1 MKKKIFNISFLLILT
16 IALLFSLTAC
26 GEEED
31 DDDRKSSK
39 TNTSSAES
47 VIEAA
52 VDAINDQKVNDLIY
66 LIDLD
71 ALEASFGEEIQKK
84 WLKEGLQDFF
94 DEYEDLELEVSKI
107 KSLEDDKDVLD
118 DLLDYYDSYE
128 EYVEEVEED
137 YDLKNVSIYT
147 AKVQISDDYEYLI
160 EDDGSPFE
168 GKDVIYLTKKDGEY
182 KIIFTR
188 LAVRAYADYMYDYDY
203 DDDYDYDYDY
213 DDDDYDY
220 DYDYDDDDYSYNY
233 DSSTEVSMF
242 NAAYES
248 YDGKQLGTSVVT
260 LIDKV
265 IANNTINND
274 DHPIYISYYGDDGS
288 IEEIMLS
295 DVKDL
300 GAFKSKIATKHY
312 YQVELD
318 EDYQGYIRYID
329 ITY

>member
-1 MKKKIFNISFLLILT
+1 MKKKIFNISFVLILT

-26 GEEED
+26 GEED
-31 DDDRKSSK
+31 DDEDRKSSK

-52 VDAINDQKVNDLIY
+52 VDAVNDQKVNDLID

-71 ALEASFGEEIQKK
+71 ALEASFGEEIKKK

-94 DEYEDLELEVSKI
+94 DEYEDLEIKVSKI
-107 KSLEDDKDVLD
+107 KSLEDDDDLLD

-128 EYVEEVEED
+128 EYIEEIEDD
-137 YDLKNVSIYT
+137 YDIENVSIYT
-147 AKVQISDDYEYLI
+147 AKVKVSDDYEYLI

-182 KIIFTR
+182 KIIYTR

-203 DDDYDYDYDY
+203 DDDDYDYYYDYDYDY
-213 DDDDYDY
+213 DDDDYN
-220 DYDYDDDDYSYNY
+220 YNY
-233 DSSTEVSMF
+233 NSSTEVSMF
-242 NAAYES
+242 NATYES
-248 YDGKQLGTSVVT
+248 YDGKQLGTSIVT

-265 IANNTINND
+265 IANNTINSD
-274 DHPIYISYYGDDGS
+274 DHPIYISYYGDSGS
-288 IEEIMLS
+288 IEEIMLF

-312 YQVELD
+312 YEVELD
-318 EDYQGYIRYID
+318 EDYQGYVRYID
-329 ITY
+329 ISY